1 MGRKNAPH
9 TTLEERVIERRLLLA
24 DRGVRP
30 LIRGWFH
37 FFASLAS
44 IISGSV
50 LSTIAWIKLPPLQA
64 FGVTVYAIGVLVLF
78 GVSAAYHR
86 GPWRSSKTVKWWR
99 RADHATIAVFIAATY
114 TPLCLIALPG
124 TPGLIMLLI
133 AWIGA
138 LAGVVMNL
146 VWIDHPRWLA
156 VAVYLVLGW
165 LIVPLIPQL
174 WSNIGHLV
182 VWLLLAGGL
191 VYTVGAVVYGL
202 RWPGRNAKIYGYH
215 EHFHTATIIAAALHF
230 VAIWMVV
237 GAVTS

>member
-1 MGRKNAPH
+1 MASASQQPQ
-9 TTLEERVIERRLLLA
+9 TLSEQLIERRVLLA

-37 FFASLAS
+37 FFAALGSL
-44 IISGSV
+44 IFGSV
-50 LSTIAWIKLPPLQA
+50 LSTIAWLKLPGVEA
-64 FGVTVYAIGVLVLF
+64 FGVTVYAVGVFVLF

-86 GPWRSSKTVKWWR
+86 GPWRSTRTVKWWR

-191 VYTVGAVVYGL
+191 VYTMGAVVYGL

-237 GAVTS
+237 GAVAS

>member
-37 FFASLAS
+37 LFASLAS

-50 LSTIAWIKLPPLQA
+50 LSTIAWMKLPPVQA
-64 FGVTVYAIGVLVLF
+64 LGVTIYAIGVLVLF

-202 RWPGRNAKIYGYH
+202 RWPGRNAKLYGYH

-230 VAIWMVV
+230 IAIWMVV
-237 GAVTS
+237 GAVAS